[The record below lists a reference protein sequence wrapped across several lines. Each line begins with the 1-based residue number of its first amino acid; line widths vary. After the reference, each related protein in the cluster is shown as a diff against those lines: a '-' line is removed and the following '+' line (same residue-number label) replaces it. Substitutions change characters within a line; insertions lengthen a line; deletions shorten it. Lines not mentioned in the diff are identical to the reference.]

1 MDTMTKQSK
10 TSSVSDPQCK
20 WCGKSFKSERT
31 LAVHMCPRKR
41 RWADRDLT
49 HIRLGY
55 RVFQLFYELNTSATK
70 SKSMEDFTRSQY
82 YEGFT
87 KFGRSC
93 VLNEYLQP
101 EKFAEWLIK
110 EGKKLADWSKDSVY
124 DEFLLQ
130 YVKKE
135 PGLKALERNVIYLSE
150 WGTENNCDWQD
161 YFKLVSSA
169 RAVHDLRSAKISP
182 WLLYLS
188 ETGDALLTRLND
200 EQVGMVNHVIDAK
213 FWLSVFAKNPE
224 EVERIQST
232 CKEAGI

>member
-1 MDTMTKQSK
+1 MNGIGELLHGMDNLIASETMPTLSSTRKWWNGLSSNAKRDELRLMSSTVSSETDCFDGKPKQF
-10 TSSVSDPQCK
+10 DAYC
-20 WCGKSFKSERT
+20 SEQKQDIMYYMD
-31 LAVHMCPRKR
+31 A
-41 RWADRDLT
+41 
-49 HIRLGY
+49 
-55 RVFQLFYELNTSATK
+55 SATK
-70 SKSMEDFTRSQY
+70 SKSIEEFIRSQY
-82 YEGFT
+82 YAGFT

-150 WGTENNCDWQD
+150 WSKENECDWQD
-161 YFKLVSSA
+161 YFRFVSTS

-188 ETGDALLTRLND
+188 ETGDELLTRLND
-200 EQVGMVNHVIDAK
+200 EQVGMVCC
-213 FWLSVFAKNPE
+213 
-224 EVERIQST
+224 
-232 CKEAGI
+232 CKLI